1 MQKASQAKDNT
12 TASRN
17 PMSEIIDRLITIT
30 YLSIQDYGPSFA
42 HDLDSYTPWLP
53 TPTTSP
59 FIFIKGL

>member
-1 MQKASQAKDNT
+1 
-12 TASRN
+12 
-17 PMSEIIDRLITIT
+17 MSEIIDRLITIT

-42 HDLDSYTPWLP
+42 HDLDSYTPWPP